1 MQEGAS
7 GQTGWARA
15 KQIAERLGCDPRTV
29 WRWLKGERRPS
40 ARYRRAL
47 AELTSFG
54 EEALIEEGVRQVEAS
69 TTTKVIEAIT
79 EAIRRQH
86 FADLTPPLPLRF
98 MREPSRVEWVSTNL
112 TANAPEVYRHLLAEH
127 SVAAFGLVHRL
138 NHWALAADLPED
150 ARWVLVLG
158 HTTDQPCWPVMYR
171 LVRYLGRWSRAD
183 LGRQLGRH
191 ANTIIRVELNQN
203 EPSADARGRL
213 LDLYR
218 GLVTGHYRPGP
229 AGRARRAYGTGL
241 L

>member
-1 MQEGAS
+1 MHEDAP

-15 KQIAERLGCDPRTV
+15 KRIAERLGCDPRTV

-47 AELTSFG
+47 DELARAG
-54 EEALIEEGVRQVEAS
+54 EEVFVEEGVRQVEPG
-69 TTTKVIEAIT
+69 TTPRVIQTISDL
-79 EAIRRQH
+79 IRQHH

-98 MREPSRVEWVSTNL
+98 MRDPSRVEWVSTNL
-112 TANAPEVYRHLLAEH
+112 TVNGPDTFRRILVEH
-127 SVAAFGLVHRL
+127 SVSAFALTHRL

-171 LVRYLGRWSRAD
+171 LVRYLGRWSRTD

-203 EPSADARGRL
+203 EPSAEAKARI
-213 LDLYR
+213 LDLYK
-218 GLVTGHYRPGP
+218 GLIAGHYRPG
-229 AGRARRAYGTGL
+229 AVGRARRAYGTGL
-241 L
+241 V